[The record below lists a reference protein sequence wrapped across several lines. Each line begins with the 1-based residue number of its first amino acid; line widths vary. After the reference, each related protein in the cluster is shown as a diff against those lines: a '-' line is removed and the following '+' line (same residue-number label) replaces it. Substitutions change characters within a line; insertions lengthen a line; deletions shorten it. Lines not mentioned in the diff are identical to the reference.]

1 MLDAILAAVSAAAL
15 FAVAA
20 ALQHRSA
27 GLVSA
32 GGQGLAGF
40 APRTLRHPLWIAG
53 LLASLA
59 GFGLHALALRD
70 GPLTLVQPLL
80 VTGVIFA
87 LPLRQV
93 LERRRP
99 RSAELGWAAALALGL
114 AVFIVVSTPAA
125 GAAQAA
131 DPQPAVICMAVIA
144 LSIPGCCVAARRAT
158 GRLAAAALGT
168 AAGLAFAAT
177 AGLLKETVDVVSRGA
192 GALLTTWPGYALVV
206 VGGIGLLI
214 NQLAYQAGPLR
225 ASLPAITTVNPI
237 VSLVIGVAVFDER
250 FRSGAP
256 YLAGEVLGLVL
267 IAVAAI
273 GLTRSGGGEV
283 GGAVAGAGPGP
294 VTREAGGAATGSRDS
309 SMSVESLL
317 KQQQQQRYVHVVSRS
332 PGRPPGGP

>member
-27 GLVSA
+27 GLVTA
-32 GGQGLAGF
+32 GGHGQAGF
-40 APRTLRHPLWIAG
+40 VPGTLRHPLWIAG
-53 LLASLA
+53 SLASLA

-87 LPLRQV
+87 LPLRQI

-99 RSAELGWAAALALGL
+99 RYAELGWAAALALGL

-125 GAAQAA
+125 GASQAA
-131 DPQPAVICMAVIA
+131 DLRPAVICLAVIA
-144 LSIPGCCVAARRAT
+144 LSIPGCCVAGRHAR
-158 GRLAAAALGT
+158 GSLAAAALGT

-177 AGLLKETVDVVSRGA
+177 AGLLKETVDVVSRDA
-192 GALLTTWPGYALVV
+192 GALVTTWPGYALIV
-206 VGGIGLLI
+206 VGGIGLVL

-256 YLAGEVLGLVL
+256 YLAGEVLGLALV
-267 IAVAAI
+267 AVAAV
-273 GLTRSGGGEV
+273 GLTRSGPGEAR
-283 GGAVAGAGPGP
+283 GAVAGEARGAVAGDDRSGDAPGS
-294 VTREAGGAATGSRDS
+294 VGVRCRRGFDEAW
-309 SMSVESLL
+309 
-317 KQQQQQRYVHVVSRS
+317 
-332 PGRPPGGP
+332 

>member
-1 MLDAILAAVSAAAL
+1 MLAASLAAVSAAAL

-27 GLVSA
+27 GLVTATGRGAA
-32 GGQGLAGF
+32 GL

-53 LLASLA
+53 AVASAA

-99 RSAELGWAAALALGL
+99 RYAELGWAAALALGL
-114 AVFIVVSTPAA
+114 AVFILVSTPAA
-125 GAAQAA
+125 GAGQAA
-131 DPQPAVICMAVIA
+131 DPEPAVIGMALIA
-144 LSIPGCCVAARRAT
+144 LSIPGCCIAGRRAT
-158 GRLAAAALGT
+158 GSRAAAALGT
-168 AAGLAFAAT
+168 AAGLAFAAA
-177 AGLLKETVDVVSRGA
+177 AGLLKETVQVAGRGA
-192 GALLTTWPGYALVV
+192 GGLLTTWPGYALIVA
-206 VGGIGLLI
+206 GGIGLLL
-214 NQLAYQAGPLR
+214 NQAAYRAGPLR

-267 IAVAAI
+267 IAVAAV
-273 GLTRSGGGEV
+273 GLTRSGPADE
-283 GGAVAGAGPGP
+283 
-294 VTREAGGAATGSRDS
+294 RDCATGDSRPGDVPG
-309 SMSVESLL
+309 SVAV
-317 KQQQQQRYVHVVSRS
+317 RSR
-332 PGRPPGGP
+332 PLA

>member
-1 MLDAILAAVSAAAL
+1 MLAAILAAVSAAAL

-27 GLVSA
+27 GLVTA
-32 GGQGLAGF
+32 AGQGQAARLAGF

-53 LLASLA
+53 ALASLA
-59 GFGLHALALRD
+59 GFGLHALALHD

-87 LPLRQV
+87 LPLRQI

-99 RSAELGWAAALALGL
+99 RYAELGWAAALALGL
-114 AVFIVVSTPAA
+114 AVFILVATPATGA
-125 GAAQAA
+125 G
-131 DPQPAVICMAVIA
+131 QPADSKPAIICLAVIA
-144 LSIPGCCVAARRAT
+144 LSIPGCCVAGRRAT
-158 GRLAAAALGT
+158 GSMSAAALGT
-168 AAGLAFAAT
+168 AAGLTFAAT
-177 AGLLKETVDVVSRGA
+177 AGLLKETVNVVSRGA
-192 GALLTTWPGYALVV
+192 GALLTTWPGYALIVA
-206 VGGIGLLI
+206 GALGLLL

-267 IAVAAI
+267 IAVAAVA
-273 GLTRSGGGEV
+273 LTRSGPADERD
-283 GGAVAGAGPGP
+283 P
-294 VTREAGGAATGSRDS
+294 ATGERRPGDAPGSVAVRSRP
-309 SMSVESLL
+309 LA
-317 KQQQQQRYVHVVSRS
+317 
-332 PGRPPGGP
+332 

>member
-1 MLDAILAAVSAAAL
+1 MMVDAILAAVAAAAL

-27 GLVSA
+27 GLVIA
-32 GGQGLAGF
+32 GGPARAARF
-40 APRTLRHPLWIAG
+40 VPRTLRQPLWIAG
-53 LLASLA
+53 ALASLA

-80 VTGVIFA
+80 VTAVIFA

-99 RSAELGWAAALALGL
+99 RYAELGWAAALALGL
-114 AVFIVVSTPAA
+114 AVFIAVSTPAT
-125 GAAQAA
+125 AASQPA
-131 DPQPAVICMAVIA
+131 DPWPAVICLAAFA
-144 LSIPGCCVAARRAT
+144 LSIPGCCVAGRRAT
-158 GRLAAAALGT
+158 GSLAAAALGT

-177 AGLLKETVDVVSRGA
+177 AGLLKETVDVASRDA

-206 VGGIGLLI
+206 VGGIGLLL

-237 VSLVIGVAVFDER
+237 VSLVIGVTVFDER

-256 YLAGEVLGLVL
+256 YLAGELLGLALV
-267 IAVAAI
+267 AVAAV
-273 GLTRSGGGEV
+273 GHTRSGPGEARGGT
-283 GGAVAGAGPGP
+283 AGETPAHGLPDRDDVPGKKN
-294 VTREAGGAATGSRDS
+294 
-309 SMSVESLL
+309 L
-317 KQQQQQRYVHVVSRS
+317 S
-332 PGRPPGGP
+332 PNS